1 MSDAQLTRVAD
12 VFNGQNR
19 AHANV
24 FLRGLL
30 NRAMMAGNAPRSE
43 WLTLNPTFYP
53 VQIDTLLRGSAP
65 LLPADV
71 LNSAL
76 HQSLALVAVAKARA
90 AQPSEPPQ
98 SDALSRS
105 NLCTLFGRVY
115 EPLVPFCDSRQVDY
129 LTKWLVKPLGDLG
142 EKLDLLVKFNWVT
155 GQVLRL
161 ELQPP
166 LQ

>member
-1 MSDAQLTRVAD
+1 MPPQLSDAQLTRVAD
-12 VFNGQNR
+12 VFDGQNR

-65 LLPADV
+65 HLPADV

-76 HQSLALVAVAKARA
+76 HQSLALIAVAKARA
-90 AQPSEPPQ
+90 AQPSAPPH

-105 NLCTLFGRVY
+105 NLCSLFGRVY
-115 EPLVPFCDSRQVDY
+115 EPIVPFCC
-129 LTKWLVKPLGDLG
+129 
-142 EKLDLLVKFNWVT
+142 
-155 GQVLRL
+155 
-161 ELQPP
+161 
-166 LQ
+166 